1 MSVIGLLTV
10 QRNEP
15 VVSIKSNISIPKQK
29 ASAYFFRHIFTVPMY
44 WLKEK
49 VRSGPNPFIY
59 VTARP
64 ANTPARVQIDH
75 DS

>member
-1 MSVIGLLTV
+1 LLTV

-15 VVSIKSNISIPKQK
+15 VVSIKGNISTPKQK
-29 ASAYFFRHIFTVPMY
+29 GTAYFFRHIFTVPMY

-59 VTARP
+59 VTA
-64 ANTPARVQIDH
+64 
-75 DS
+75 